1 MITIGRRTGRAH
13 RVEIWFGVVDG
24 DVCLLSGN
32 GRGADWFANAMI
44 DAHVRLIVG
53 EVEFDGRARDVV
65 DPSLRAR
72 IGQIMR
78 AKYPWDGDPSI
89 GLTFDTWCDEVPALL
104 ISRVE

>member
-44 DAHVRLIVG
+44 DARVRLIVG

-89 GLTFDTWCDEVPALL
+89 GLTFDAWCDEVPALL